1 MPTPDQQLA
10 ALQHEDSE
18 GEVDVNLQ
26 EYKQRR
32 DEARRSPYP
41 SVIVEVLSTPP
52 ADFGSRLNRRR
63 DTEEEEEEVEAAAT
77 ASRMQEDAAAA
88 RARKDVVDS
97 DVTSEDVKRLEA
109 LFAMS
114 AATKESPRNSIDD
127 PFYDALGE
135 VRDDVVETYSPYLL
149 VCCIVVCC
157 VCSSSDFVHFA
168 YYYDVV
174 FPSPSRVSRVAN
186 AHTIR
191 IGIREQAN
199 HLPNTTQHG
208 TELGI
213 AE

>member
-1 MPTPDQQLA
+1 MPTPEQQLA

-63 DTEEEEEEVEAAAT
+63 NTEEEEEQEAAAT
-77 ASRMQEDAAAA
+77 ASRTQEDAAAA
-88 RARKDVVDS
+88 RARKDDDVDS

-135 VRDDVVETYSPYLL
+135 VRDVVVETYSPYPACMLY
-149 VCCIVVCC
+149 VVSC

-168 YYYDVV
+168 YYYDSVC
-174 FPSPSRVSRVAN
+174 PSPSHVSRVAN

>member
-1 MPTPDQQLA
+1 MPTPEQQLA

-88 RARKDVVDS
+88 RVRKDDDVDS

-135 VRDDVVETYSPYLL
+135 VRDHVVETYSPYLL

-157 VCSSSDFVHFA
+157 VCSSSDFVILHTITMLF
-168 YYYDVV
+168 
-174 FPSPSRVSRVAN
+174 SLLLLVSRAWQM
-186 AHTIR
+186 HTQF
-191 IGIREQAN
+191 E
-199 HLPNTTQHG
+199 
-208 TELGI
+208 
-213 AE
+213 

>member
-10 ALQHEDSE
+10 ALQHEDSQ

-63 DTEEEEEEVEAAAT
+63 NTEEEEEQEAAAT
-77 ASRMQEDAAAA
+77 ASRMQEDAAVA
-88 RARKDVVDS
+88 RARKDDDVDS

-135 VRDDVVETYSPYLL
+135 VRDDVFETYSPYLL
-149 VCCIVVCC
+149 VLLYVVCC
-157 VCSSSDFVHFA
+157 VCSPSDFVIL
-168 YYYDVV
+168 
-174 FPSPSRVSRVAN
+174 
-186 AHTIR
+186 HTITMLFSPL
-191 IGIREQAN
+191 
-199 HLPNTTQHG
+199 LPMSRAWQMHTQF
-208 TELGI
+208 E
-213 AE
+213 

>member
-88 RARKDVVDS
+88 RARKDDDVDS

-157 VCSSSDFVHFA
+157 VCSSSDFVILHTITMLF
-168 YYYDVV
+168 
-174 FPSPSRVSRVAN
+174 SLLLLVSRAWQM
-186 AHTIR
+186 HTQF
-191 IGIREQAN
+191 E
-199 HLPNTTQHG
+199 
-208 TELGI
+208 
-213 AE
+213 